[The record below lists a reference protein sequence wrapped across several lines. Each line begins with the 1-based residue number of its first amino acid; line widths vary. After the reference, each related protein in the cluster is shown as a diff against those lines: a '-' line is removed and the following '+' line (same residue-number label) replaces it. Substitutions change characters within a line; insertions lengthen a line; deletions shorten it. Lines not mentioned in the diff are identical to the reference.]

1 MTSTESILPGDP
13 LLDGAEVPVIIVS
26 FRNPGDVRCCLFAL
40 AALVGPPTFAVVV
53 CENGGASAFDDLT
66 ATLSMPDGPCAG
78 DVESL
83 DPLAGD
89 FVRLRRLRLGRDGPV
104 VLLGEAADNLGYAG
118 GVNACIAALEASAG
132 WQGLWVLNPDTMPE
146 PRALAELVAYA
157 ERRGKGMVGSR
168 AIYTDRPNAVRARGL
183 KWRKLA
189 AAVLAIDI
197 FAPADEAPDPDDVER
212 RMDAPSGCS
221 FYVSRDCLARIGPM
235 DDSYFLYYEDLDWG
249 LKAKASCGVGY
260 AYDSVVPHVGSTTIG
275 AAGRLADRSKLS
287 VYLDFRNRILFVRR
301 HYPGWLAWT
310 AAMAFV
316 HAARYLAAGA
326 GQNFKSAMAG
336 LLSGLNGGA
345 GRPEHLS
352 PSVVRPAPRISPQ
365 AH

>member
-1 MTSTESILPGDP
+1 MTSAESNVPVAP
-13 LLDGAEVPVIIVS
+13 LLGGAEVPVVIVG
-26 FRNPGDVRCCLFAL
+26 FRNPGDVRRCLVAL
-40 AALVGPPTFAVVV
+40 TALVGPPTCAVVV
-53 CENGGASAFDDLT
+53 CENGGTSAFNDLT

-78 DVESL
+78 EVESL
-83 DPLAGD
+83 DLPVGD
-89 FVRLRRLRLGRDGPV
+89 FVRVRRLRLSGGGPV

-118 GVNACIAALEASAG
+118 GVNACIAALEASAE

-168 AIYTDRPNAVRARGL
+168 ATYTDRPNAVRARGL

-189 AAVLAIDI
+189 ASVLAIDI

-212 RMDAPSGCS
+212 RMDAPPGCS
-221 FYVSRDCLARIGPM
+221 FYVSRECLARIGPM

-260 AYDSVVPHVGSTTIG
+260 AYESVVPHVGSTTIG
-275 AAGRLADRSKLS
+275 AAGRLSDRSKLS
-287 VYLDFRNRILFVRR
+287 VFLDFRNRILFVRR

-310 AAMAFV
+310 AAMALI

-336 LLSGLNGGA
+336 LLSGLRGET

-352 PSVVRPAPRISPQ
+352 PSVVSPALRI
-365 AH
+365 